1 MASFLYD
8 SFKRDVMKASVDLDD
23 GTQWVCLLKNTY
35 TTQTA
40 ATVGQATHTAYSD
53 ISTYE
58 VTGGGTTGY
67 TAGGVSCGTAG
78 GTWNVVSVDT
88 TNHLGYWDA
97 AYDPQWTS
105 AYITARYAVVYKS
118 VATSAALSLIVACYD
133 FTSDQT
139 ATNGTFTIQWSTAGL
154 IKLS

>member
-1 MASFLYD
+1 
-8 SFKRDVMKASVDLDD
+8 MKGSVDLDD

-40 ATVGQATHTAYSD
+40 ATVSCLVSCYND

-67 TAGGVSCGTAG
+67 TAGGVTLGTTGSQTISA
-78 GTWNVVSVDT
+78 DT
-88 TNHLGYWDA
+88 TNHLGYWDSTV
-97 AYDPQWTS
+97 DPAWTT
-105 AYITARYAVVYKS
+105 AYITARYAVVYKTHTQ
-118 VATSAALSLIVACYD
+118 ATNALVVCCFD
-133 FTSDQT
+133 FGSDQT